1 MPPKKSFIIACCAI
15 KNLMSLSLAVW
26 KGSGRKS
33 IRSNRVF
40 VSAAIAKLSS
50 MSNNAFSREEVSN
63 HDSVEKGLWVI
74 VDSYTLDLTSFI
86 QHHPGSAQK
95 IIRRRNKSVDV
106 SSNFLDHFGHTVC
119 TFRED
124 CKQYDQEKT
133 AVVMKFPEDSGEVFI
148 IGKVNPNVEESHT
161 R

>member
-1 MPPKKSFIIACCAI
+1 
-15 KNLMSLSLAVW
+15 MSLSLVVW

-33 IRSNRVF
+33 ISSNRVF
-40 VSAAIAKLSS
+40 VSAAIAELSN

-74 VDSYTLDLTSFI
+74 VNRCVLDLTSFI

-95 IIRRRNKSVDV
+95 IIQRRNNSVDV
-106 SSNFLDHFGHTVC
+106 SLNFLDHFGHTVR
-119 TFRED
+119 TFREG
-124 CKQYDQEKT
+124 CKRYDQEKT
-133 AVVMKFPEDSGEVFI
+133 AVVLKFPEASGEVFI
-148 IGKVNPNVEESHT
+148 IGKVNPNVEESRT